1 MQKIDPILLEIC
13 TKVLYEFD
21 LMKEKDKE
29 SSDSSSNIED
39 TMGILN
45 AFNNNSKQMSNNFGK
60 KYNLQTNLSMKS
72 KQ

>member
-45 AFNNNSKQMSNNFGK
+45 AFNTNPKQMSNNFGK

>member
-45 AFNNNSKQMSNNFGK
+45 AFTTNPKQLSNNSGK

-72 KQ
+72 K